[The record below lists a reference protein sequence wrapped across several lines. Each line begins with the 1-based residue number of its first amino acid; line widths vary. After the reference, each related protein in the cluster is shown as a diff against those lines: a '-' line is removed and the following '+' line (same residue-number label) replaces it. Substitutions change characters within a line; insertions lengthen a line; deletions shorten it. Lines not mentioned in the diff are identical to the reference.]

1 MQWNIAQP
9 QKKNEITAFAAA
21 WMGLEMIILSEVREK
36 QQMISLTCGILKHDT
51 NELTYNTEIESQT
64 YKK

>member
-21 WMGLEMIILSEVREK
+21 RMGLEMIKLSEVRER
-36 QQMISLTCGILKHDT
+36 QAT
-51 NELTYNTEIESQT
+51 NDFTYMWNPET
-64 YKK
+64 